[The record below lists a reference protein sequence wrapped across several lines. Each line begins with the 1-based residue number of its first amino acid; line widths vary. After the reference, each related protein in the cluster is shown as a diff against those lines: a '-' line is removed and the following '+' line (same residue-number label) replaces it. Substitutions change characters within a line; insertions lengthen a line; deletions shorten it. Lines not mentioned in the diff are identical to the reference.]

1 MATNNQVNSNFY
13 QIGVEDANGNVIAV
27 DNLDYVQWDTTATPA
42 TAVARQVWDDGYG
55 MLAYTLKGGNVDLK
69 IGEDLATLCY
79 NGTVSTIAKGKVVYI
94 AGAQGQRISVA
105 LADNSSDTTSSKT
118 FGMVAESFPSGDEK
132 FVITQGIL
140 KGIDTNAYAPG
151 TILWL
156 GTNGDVTSTKPVAP
170 AHLVFVGVVLKQ
182 NSTSGEIYVKPQN
195 GYELDELHDILIT
208 TPVADNSL
216 LQYDSATS
224 LWKNEAP
231 NDALNALLPSQSGN
245 TGKYLTTDGSN
256 TSWATVSGG
265 GGGQDLISYSTCG
278 AA

>member
-13 QIGVEDANGNVIAV
+13 QIGVEDANGNVVAV

-42 TAVARQVWDDGYG
+42 NAVARQTWDDGYG
-55 MLAYTLKGGNVDLK
+55 MLAYTLKGGNVNLK

-79 NGTVSTIAKGKVVYI
+79 NGTGSTIAKGKVVYI
-94 AGAQGQRISVA
+94 AGAQGQRISVG

-118 FGMVAESFPSGDEK
+118 FGMVAESFPAGQEK
-132 FVITQGIL
+132 FVITQGML
-140 KGIDTNAYAPG
+140 KGVDTSAYAPG

-182 NSTSGEIYVKPQN
+182 NSSSGEIYVKPQN
-195 GYELDELHDILIT
+195 GYELDEIHNVLIT
-208 TPVADNSL
+208 NPVADNSL
-216 LQYDSATS
+216 LQYDSTSS

-231 NDALNALLPSQSGN
+231 NDVLNTLLPSQTSNAGKFLQT
-245 TGKYLTTDGSN
+245 TGTTTQWAAAATTDD
-256 TSWATVSGG
+256 AIVYAIALGG
-265 GGGQDLISYSTCG
+265 
-278 AA
+278 

>member
-42 TAVARQVWDDGYG
+42 AAVARQTWDDGAG

-69 IGEDLATLCY
+69 IGEDLASLCY
-79 NGTVSTIAKGKVVYI
+79 QNTGSTIAKGKVVYI
-94 AGAQGQRISVA
+94 SGAQGQRPKVA
-105 LADNSSDTTSSKT
+105 LADNTSDATSSKT
-118 FGMVAESFPSGDEK
+118 FGLVAESFPDGSEK
-132 FVITQGIL
+132 FVITQGVL

-156 GTNGDVTSTKPVAP
+156 GTSGDFTSTKPVAP

-182 NSTSGEIYVKPQN
+182 NASSGAIYVKIQN
-195 GYELDELHDILIT
+195 GYELDEIHNVLIT
-208 TPVADNSL
+208 NPVADNSL

-231 NDALNALLPSQSGN
+231 NDVLNTLLPSQSTN
-245 TGKYLTTDGSN
+245 AGKYLTTNGTN
-256 TSWATVSGG
+256 TSWATVVS
-265 GGGQDLISYSTCG
+265 GGQDLISYSTCG
-278 AA
+278 GL